1 MSVRLVLADD
11 HPLVLKGLAQLCREE
26 PDFEVV
32 AECHDGRETVTAV
45 RSRHPDV
52 LVLDLHM
59 PGMNGL
65 DVIRELQSDGSKPVV
80 VLLTASLSDEDVVQ
94 AMKLG
99 VRGVVLKEMAPGL
112 LLQCIR
118 KVHSGGQWLEKESV
132 GRALDK
138 ILKQEEQS
146 QKLQAQLTPREL
158 EVLKL
163 VVSGMSNADV
173 AEKLGVGEGTVKTHL
188 HTVYDKLQVRGR
200 VQLMLFAR
208 DNGLK

>member
-32 AECHDGRETVTAV
+32 EECHDGLSTIAAV
-45 RSRHPDV
+45 RGRRPDV

-59 PGMNGL
+59 PGMNGF
-65 DVIRELQSDGSKPVV
+65 DIIRELQSDGSAPVV

-94 AMKLG
+94 AMRLG

-118 KVHSGGQWLEKESV
+118 KVHAGGRWIEKESV
-132 GRALDK
+132 GRALERM
-138 ILKQEEQS
+138 LLQEEAA
-146 QKLQAQLTPREL
+146 QKVESRLTPREL
-158 EVLKL
+158 QVLRL
-163 VVSGMSNADV
+163 VVAGHSNATIAD
-173 AEKLGVGEGTVKTHL
+173 KLGVGEGTVKTHL
-188 HTVYDKLQVRGR
+188 HTIYDKLQVRGR
-200 VQLMLFAR
+200 VQLMIYAR
-208 DNGLK
+208 ENGLT